1 MRFAALAFVVCLA
14 GTVVAST
21 LPWVHVDTN
30 THNFVDEYNRTVLLH
45 GINIVYKL
53 SPFLPPETK
62 KFNVNNSLSDDD
74 FELLRKWGFNL
85 VRLGFIWEGFERE
98 PGKYN
103 YEYLERMKGVV
114 RKLAR
119 KGIYTIIDNHQ
130 DLLSPFFCGEG
141 LPEYM
146 ATLLSPENKNMSL
159 FPAPTDLDLRRD
171 PKTGYPLPEDCK
183 KVPGPGFAR
192 LYMSYQL
199 NAAAQEIYDNVGGK
213 RDAFARMWGEVAKH
227 FKDMPEVLG
236 YELWNEPWGGDV
248 YRHPRSLV
256 DPGFTERKNLLPLY
270 QSLHKAIRESD
281 ERHIVIYES
290 PVANH
295 FSVGF
300 PDTPGGASYNDRQ
313 ASAYHIY
320 CPNIDATGAPT
331 NDYVCD
337 TYARLR
343 LGQKVDVANKEGTMG
358 IMTEFGSTDNTPS
371 GLRHIKVLADI
382 ADTKLQ
388 SWAYWQYKLYD
399 DISTTSVLQGMFDE
413 SGPVEGKVHA
423 LARPYP
429 MATQGLL
436 QSVNFNAEN
445 TTFTFTFT
453 ANPSIRAPTEVYLGA
468 HNFPAGCHVAVM
480 PRMTTH
486 FYLSENLNRL
496 TVKLHKWVKPETP
509 ITVTVTAPQPSA

>member
-183 KVPGPGFAR
+183 KVPGPGF
-192 LYMSYQL
+192 
-199 NAAAQEIYDNVGGK
+199 
-213 RDAFARMWGEVAKH
+213 
-227 FKDMPEVLG
+227 
-236 YELWNEPWGGDV
+236 
-248 YRHPRSLV
+248 
-256 DPGFTERKNLLPLY
+256 
-270 QSLHKAIRESD
+270 
-281 ERHIVIYES
+281 
-290 PVANH
+290 
-295 FSVGF
+295 
-300 PDTPGGASYNDRQ
+300 
-313 ASAYHIY
+313 
-320 CPNIDATGAPT
+320 
-331 NDYVCD
+331 
-337 TYARLR
+337 
-343 LGQKVDVANKEGTMG
+343 
-358 IMTEFGSTDNTPS
+358 GSTDNTPS